1 MPTLLRALLAFG
13 ILIGLILLV
22 LWSPWKERQVDT
34 IPEDV
39 FGGYAGNWEGKFT
52 SYSIQG
58 TWEESYRQ
66 VIRLKSV
73 SRDSQAGIV
82 VIFSPQ
88 GDTLSRD
95 SLFHLRRG
103 DSIFCL
109 RTSESGSRELD
120 RGYWVDGQ
128 IIWRSQDI
136 FGRVSHAYREWVK
149 KGVWETNGFQRTDR
163 GDYLLQYGRAL
174 KR

>member
-1 MPTLLRALLAFG
+1 MAVLLRALLA
-13 ILIGLILLV
+13 IALLAGLIALII
-22 LWSPWKERQVDT
+22 WSPWKPGDEETMPD
-34 IPEDV
+34 DV
-39 FGGYAGNWEGKFT
+39 FGAYSGNWEGKFT

-58 TWEESYRQ
+58 TWQESYRQ

-82 VIFSPQ
+82 VVFSPQ

-103 DSIFCL
+103 DSIYCL

-120 RGYWVDGQ
+120 HGYWADGQ

-136 FGRVSHAYREWVK
+136 FGRVSHAYRAFVR
-149 KGVWETNGFQRTDR
+149 KGVWETNGFKRTDR
-163 GDYLLQYGRAL
+163 GDYLLQYGRAI

>member
-1 MPTLLRALLAFG
+1 MAVLLRALLAVL
-13 ILIGLILLV
+13 ILAGLIALV
-22 LWSPWKERQVDT
+22 IWSPWKSEVDET
-34 IPEDV
+34 IPDDV
-39 FGGYAGNWEGKFT
+39 FEGFSGNWEGKFT

-66 VIRLKSV
+66 VIKLKSV
-73 SRDSQAGIV
+73 TQDSQAGIV
-82 VIFSPQ
+82 VVFSPQ

-95 SLFHLRRG
+95 SLFHIRRG

-136 FGRVSHAYREWVK
+136 FGRVSHAYRAFVRR
-149 KGVWETNGFQRTDR
+149 GVWETNGFKRTDR
-163 GDYLLQYGRAL
+163 GDYLLQYGRAV
-174 KR
+174 RR

>member
-163 GDYLLQYGRAL
+163 GDYLIQYGRAL